1 MVILPCSFAAHI
13 NIPRLKGRMPNYK
26 RSAVTAKEGINFVRS
41 AVESGGSLFIKIEQE
56 NDLGVDALLEFIKD
70 ERPLNKQVAIQI
82 KSGASYYTPESKECA
97 FPVGG
102 HREYWSKHPLP
113 LFGLVYVPAL
123 RNAYCVDVKW
133 YLKVN
138 LSATVIRFLATEAN
152 QFNAGTFTKLFM
164 PGVVG
169 ELPILEMQEAFRLAR
184 SNEPSETYL
193 GLLVLFRR
201 YPNNEAVWDELV
213 QTFLVRPVEEIPP
226 VLLYWL
232 AHIPGHGDI
241 CYFGEIVTPA
251 TRTYACSLFE
261 RFEVPD
267 VIKLLSFID
276 EEQQI
281 GRGTLGQSIEA
292 IVSSLQNVSTIL
304 RVIIKSAEVEM
315 RVRESAALILAM
327 NEAVHAL
334 PELAELAE
342 AGSWFAGEIA
352 LHVKEYGG
360 INPYT

>member
-1 MVILPCSFAAHI
+1 
-13 NIPRLKGRMPNYK
+13 MPTYK

-41 AVESGGSLFIKIEQE
+41 AVEGGGSLFIRIEQE

-70 ERPLNKQVAIQI
+70 ERPLNKQIAIQI
-82 KSGASYYTPESKECA
+82 KSGASYYTPEAKECA
-97 FPVGG
+97 FPVGS
-102 HREYWSKHPLP
+102 HRDYWSKHPLP

-123 RNAYCVDVKW
+123 RNAYWVNVKR
-133 YLKVN
+133 YLKDN
-138 LSATVIRFLATEAN
+138 PSATVIRFPATEAN
-152 QFNAGTFTKLFM
+152 QFNAVTFTKLFM

-169 ELPILEMQEAFRLAR
+169 ETPILEMDEAFRLAR
-184 SNEPSETYL
+184 SKEPSETYL

-213 QTFLVRPVEEIPP
+213 QTFLARPAEEIPP

-241 CYFGEIVTPA
+241 FYFGETVTPA
-251 TRTYACSLFE
+251 TRAYARSLFE

-276 EEQQI
+276 EEEQI

-292 IVSSLQNVSTIL
+292 IVSSLQNASTML
-304 RVIIKSAEVEM
+304 RAVIKSTEVEM

-327 NEAVHAL
+327 HEAVHAL
-334 PELAELAE
+334 PELVALEE
-342 AGSWFAGEIA
+342 AGSWCAGEIA

-360 INPYT
+360 INPYA